1 MPLAPSS
8 IAGFGVSPIPHVPNL
23 DIPIELINF
32 MIFPHD
38 MSHPPKKK
46 LKISQQNMARF
57 SHPSKN
63 WHLPIPK
70 NWGISGFSHQSE
82 HLNRSWEKRQRPW
95 DWWPLRPCHGPVVST
110 TGARQPRCSELRR
123 DKLRCRKSMVNI
135 CENCSESWKILE
147 KNTEVWAISGR
158 CCNCYILATCVSHI
172 WICPT
177 DGGRSHL
184 YRHGTMKTMI
194 ECHMFHDFP
203 KPSKISNMIWDF
215 PGIW

>member
-38 MSHPPKKK
+38 MSHPKKF

-184 YRHGTMKTMI
+184 SPWNNENNDRMPYV
-194 ECHMFHDFP
+194 P
-203 KPSKISNMIWDF
+203 
-215 PGIW
+215 